1 MFFSRNANSL
11 AEIFVILSYGLV
23 CVVTFSYLCND
34 TDRSNTR
41 KKRKGTDDEASIK
54 RSIAH
59 RNMELSSPL
68 DDVELIDL
76 SLLLML
82 LQVIEIELESTRVHL
97 LTLLDQLNFQKD
109 FA

>member
-1 MFFSRNANSL
+1 
-11 AEIFVILSYGLV
+11 
-23 CVVTFSYLCND
+23 
-34 TDRSNTR
+34 
-41 KKRKGTDDEASIK
+41 
-54 RSIAH
+54 
-59 RNMELSSPL
+59 MELLSPL